1 MHKRLCGPCT
11 HSYSPPNL
19 RWEYSLWTWI
29 VLQNNG
35 PKIMKCHIDN
45 AAAIVWEKSKEMI
58 LNIQIKYR
66 VKYVPTEMFFSFFL
80 LFGISRNMSEVRILR
95 CNLNHFHSFSF
106 LSSSSAHVR
115 MQATKHI
122 FLHLPKMVF
131 LIGSVIFLIWNLFHT
146 SRIKVQTI
154 SEKKNQYK
162 NSNFF
167 KKSKFLNLFSLFF
180 FHKFIQSPLIDLIF
194 LELVECRKICIYTHV
209 YIHDSS

>member
-35 PKIMKCHIDN
+35 PKIIKCHIDN

-80 LFGISRNMSEVRILR
+80 LSGISRNMSEVRTLR

-106 LSSSSAHVR
+106 SSSSSAHVR

-146 SRIKVQTI
+146 SRKKVQTI
-154 SEKKNQYK
+154 SGKKINI
-162 NSNFF
+162 
-167 KKSKFLNLFSLFF
+167 KF
-180 FHKFIQSPLIDLIF
+180 LIF
-194 LELVECRKICIYTHV
+194 LKKVNFWIFFLSFFSLHRSDILGVGWM
-209 YIHDSS
+209 